1 MEHTS
6 AGNIVLSR
14 SVCYAALG
22 VLAVVFL
29 VSANGAPGAQVWSLP
44 QFALGLSSPQGVH
57 FSQLLTLV
65 RTSGEHLRERLH
77 TTWLFFGVFFVNWA
91 IVAAWGIVERRRL
104 KLGIGRQ
111 EMSWVGWMSL
121 LVFSIA
127 VLYGIGTNGIVARQ
141 YPKII
146 PVSDVLAL
154 CFVLALPVFAWSR
167 LQRRNEEDEG
177 GEMVTVP
184 MPRRAYHSLLHLDDD
199 DVVPARARFQELS
212 QERLTPESEET
223 ALRLSESTQQSA
235 ATAMVEMYSPSPL
248 MAPPSAAAVTTIN
261 RLIEVAQAPVENIS
275 SESTVAVALDPIPEP
290 IAAAAVLDPAPITA
304 PTTLESAPAVE
315 QAAVSL
321 TPSSPFG
328 NFRQHL
334 QDLNEGWARIE
345 RAGMDIEGWF
355 NQQRVEVAARL
366 ERHPGARSSESTSE
380 LSTDFLKEKLE
391 TVDME
396 WAAIRETTRE
406 IARWFGDIPEA
417 NR

>member
-6 AGNIVLSR
+6 GNIVLSR

-22 VLAVVFL
+22 ALAVGL
-29 VSANGAPGAQVWSLP
+29 LATANGAPGAHTWDFA
-44 QFALGLSSPQGVH
+44 QFASGLWSSQGFH
-57 FSQLLTLV
+57 FSQLLASL
-65 RTSGEHLRERLH
+65 RESGEQLRQRLH

-91 IVAAWGIVERRRL
+91 IVLAWGIVERRRL

-146 PVSDVLAL
+146 PASDVLAL
-154 CFVLALPVFAWSR
+154 CFVLALPVFAWNR
-167 LQRRNEEDEG
+167 LQRRNE
-177 GEMVTVP
+177 GEESGETVSVP
-184 MPRRAYHSLLHLDDD
+184 MPRRTYHSLLHLDDGD
-199 DVVPARARFQELS
+199 MVPARARFQELS
-212 QERLTPESEET
+212 QERLTPALEET
-223 ALRLSESTQQSA
+223 VLPLGEA
-235 ATAMVEMYSPSPL
+235 APQLATTAMLAASNPSQLIP
-248 MAPPSAAAVTTIN
+248 PPSAATIATVD
-261 RLIEVAQAPVENIS
+261 RLIESAQAPVENIS
-275 SESTVAVALDPIPEP
+275 PENVPTVVLDAIPEP
-290 IAAAAVLDPAPITA
+290 IAAAAVLEPTPITVPDA
-304 PTTLESAPAVE
+304 LISAPAAE
-315 QAAVSL
+315 QVAVS
-321 TPSSPFG
+321 PSASSPFG

-334 QDLNEGWARIE
+334 QDLNEGWTRIE

-355 NQQRVEVAARL
+355 NQQRMEVTARL
-366 ERHPGARSSESTSE
+366 EQHPGARSSESRNE

-391 TVDME
+391 TVDKE